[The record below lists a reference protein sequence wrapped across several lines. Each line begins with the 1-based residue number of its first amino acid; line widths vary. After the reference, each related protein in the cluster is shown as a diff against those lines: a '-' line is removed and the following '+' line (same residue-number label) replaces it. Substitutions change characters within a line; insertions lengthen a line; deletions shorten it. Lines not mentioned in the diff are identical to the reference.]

1 MPNKK
6 GGYKI
11 VSLKNINLLGV
22 SLSLAGL
29 YKALNDSYGKPIQ
42 ICDIN
47 FNGTKKKDAFVLVE
61 KLDAGVKINDLYG
74 YDILVESDDDITV
87 TANPQELPDTSEASE
102 GQVLKLNAQKKPE
115 WASENELPATASATA
130 GQILGLDADKNPEWQ
145 DKPASGTKLYLHKS
159 NITISNSGGTCA
171 AAIISTSPTQY
182 TSIGQFGN
190 PTGGNIIRTL
200 VKTGNTSGVDY
211 LFSWAYYN
219 YQGTNKVAMIGIN
232 VNSTSPDSVK
242 VYPCDD
248 PATFTDT
255 VTEL

>member
-87 TANPQELPDTSEASE
+87 TANPQELP
-102 GQVLKLNAQKKPE
+102 N
-115 WASENELPATASATA
+115 TASATA
-130 GQILGLDADKNPEWQ
+130 GQILGLNAQKKPEWQ
-145 DKPASGTKLYLHKS
+145 DKPASGIKLYRHYFVMS
-159 NITISNSGGTCA
+159 TTSITVGGIASTTAKLWVISSNSSNTDGVSAVLGESIAIPPNYTLRVEDAEGGCDITL
-171 AAIISTSPTQY
+171 ISLKGS
-182 TSIGQFGN
+182 
-190 PTGGNIIRTL
+190 GGNAFGFKGFL
-200 VKTGNTSGVDY
+200 VSDHGTAHAGDY
-211 LFSWAYYN
+211 
-219 YQGTNKVAMIGIN
+219 I
-232 VNSTSPDSVK
+232 SVTH
-242 VYPCDD
+242 VSVSEV
-248 PATFTDT
+248 TTHT

>member
-87 TANPQELPDTSEASE
+87 TANPQELP
-102 GQVLKLNAQKKPE
+102 
-115 WASENELPATASATA
+115 ATASATA
-130 GQILGLDADKNPEWQ
+130 GQILGLDADKKPEWQ
-145 DKPASGTKLYLHKS
+145 DKPASGTKLYKHVIAIDKS
-159 NITISNSGGTCA
+159 YAKTFKATLKGTENLTRTA
-171 AAIISTSPTQY
+171 SDPSWESYDNPTVTIISTVSVASDIKTLLWD
-182 TSIGQFGN
+182 N
-190 PTGGNIIRTL
+190 KDEIIRA
-200 VKTGNTSGVDY
+200 KFDTSSVNAIF
-211 LFSWAYYN
+211 LFSTATKGYF
-219 YQGTNKVAMIGIN
+219 IN
-232 VNSTSPDSVK
+232 MAVNSATAT
-242 VYPCDD
+242 YD
-248 PATFTDT
+248 PTMVTERTIELSYSGLSGLST
-255 VTEL
+255 VTAL